1 MWKCKKCEEKIED
14 TFDTCWNC
22 GYEKTGKEIMS
33 DSFEETKIVM
43 SDSFEETKIELP
55 LYYKYSYL
63 KTYKGMCYIVMLFL
77 SIGFVKGIIGLN
89 RLSGIIKSMVN
100 VELSIIGLYFLLVVS
115 YLSFLVV
122 VYAIIIL
129 INFLFDLDNTKL
141 NNE

>member
-22 GYEKTGKEIMS
+22 GYEKTGKEI
-33 DSFEETKIVM
+33 M

>member
-33 DSFEETKIVM
+33 DSFEETKI
-43 SDSFEETKIELP
+43 ELP
-55 LYYKYSYL
+55 LSYKYSYL

-89 RLSGIIKSMVN
+89 SLSGIIKSMFT

-129 INFLFDLDNTKL
+129 INFLFDLPPCRIFARIFG
-141 NNE
+141 

>member
-1 MWKCKKCEEKIED
+1 
-14 TFDTCWNC
+14 
-22 GYEKTGKEIMS
+22 
-33 DSFEETKIVM
+33 
-43 SDSFEETKIELP
+43 
-55 LYYKYSYL
+55 
-63 KTYKGMCYIVMLFL
+63 MLFL

-89 RLSGIIKSMVN
+89 NYSGIIKSMFNEEV
-100 VELSIIGLYFLLVVS
+100 SIIGLYFLLVVS